1 MVIESNILDFIFLK
15 DGEQGEAG
23 KPGESG
29 KTLYTWIKYS
39 QNADG
44 YNMTDDPDGAIYV
57 GFAYNKESVTESTDP
72 SDYSWTKIKGEDGK
86 QGEDAYTIIL
96 SNENISFATNQS
108 NIPLSNQSIDCEVTI
123 MKGSSIVTDFTIG
136 VIESVS
142 GINISVLGKTI
153 TLSVASS
160 TAIENNSG
168 SIAVPITVDGY
179 TFNKIISY
187 SISKSGVDGK
197 TLYTWIRYADSPTS
211 GISSSPDGKKYMGV
225 AYNKTISEPSDTYS
239 DYKWS
244 LIEGDGIASVETE
257 RVKNTDKTTAPTSG
271 WSTDNVT
278 WESGSYI
285 WTRLKITYK
294 SGTIKYTEP
303 QVSSEWEAANQVQD
317 KLDKEIEKV
326 NSTISGVSSK
336 VDQNTKSIT
345 DKVWQTDITNSI
357 NNYDNTTAEAIRER
371 VTKTE
376 TDISGIKSSVSDI
389 KSDVEK
395 KADGITVQTLSEKVS
410 TMEQDAESFKTTV
423 SETYAT
429 QETVN
434 TLSSSIQQNANKI
447 GMIVTDGEEEG
458 SLVLTNSMLAA
469 MVKQFIVTSPDGSA
483 TIISEGKITTDNIVG
498 TNGWINLALGTFN
511 YGNGALAWDGNKL
524 TIGGSFKDEVLD
536 EVTNGALTVLDD
548 NLEVLTSD
556 TVTVTSD
563 SEELYANNIV
573 SLVFAASDGSDG
585 WVYYFNRRITIP
597 KFEVNLSLSTFGNVT
612 GFIVHRANGV
622 NYVVW
627 YENDTWYGKLAD
639 GTGSSFEWT
648 WISATDIVLA
658 EWTKK
663 SAESIVYQVY
673 SPAQSYEDIRKVAM
687 LGNWAFGAI
696 SETTTINGG
705 LIQTH
710 SIITDKL
717 ATDAIKS
724 LNYVYTSGTYSDSG
738 SFFDL
743 EKGSII
749 SKNFAIDE
757 NGNAYFNGKIESVE
771 GNIGGWNINTTS
783 IYKGSSVF
791 GTAGTGNM
799 YFGNSGLSISDTFK
813 VDSSGNLTCSGG
825 TITGSTIQ
833 GSQIIINDNIS
844 SSDFSYDAANLKI
857 INSNDT
863 NKFVYLTSYGIK
875 FNVPSIGY
883 ASYMADQIF
892 MESPTDSNK
901 YSMISYQGIATTGTL
916 LVNGEV
922 TVGSLAV
929 TGDITANKISAGYM
943 PPWGNSI
950 GCSNWF
956 RSSGDTGWYNATHD
970 GGWYMSDSTWV
981 RTWQEKSIYSGS
993 GVIRADGGFQ
1003 MNGQTSYNRISNDTS
1018 FSYNWRCTESGNFNP
1033 YTDVN
1038 TNSANTVNI
1047 GNTSSYI
1054 KNLYY
1059 GGTLSKQ
1066 SDRRIKN
1073 PIGKLTEDEALVI
1086 LCGSKIEKFTYKN
1099 DDLQRINYGVYAQDL
1114 RDLLIE
1120 SGIGHI
1126 SMLGIDIADSDGEQ
1140 TKDLLMSEE
1149 NVRYTVDYTQYAPL
1163 LVCGWQYHEDNI
1175 KDLKSRVEVLEEENK
1190 ELKRRLNI
1198 A

>member
-1 MVIESNILDFIFLK
+1 MILVIESNVLDFIFLK
-15 DGEQGEAG
+15 DGEQGEPG
-23 KPGESG
+23 EPGESG

-44 YNMTDDPDGAIYV
+44 SNMTDDPDGAIYV
-57 GFAYNKESVTESTDP
+57 GFAYNKESVNESTNP
-72 SDYSWTKIKGEDGK
+72 LDYNWTKIKGEDGK

-136 VIESVS
+136 IIESVS

-160 TAIENNSG
+160 TAIENDSG
-168 SIAVPITVDGY
+168 SIVIPITVDGY

-187 SISKSGVDGK
+187 SISKAGIDGEDGK

-225 AYNKTISEPSDTYS
+225 AYNKTTSEPSDTYS

-294 SGTIKYTEP
+294 SGAIEYTEP

-389 KSDVEK
+389 QSEVEK
-395 KADGITVQTLSEKVS
+395 KADGTTVQTLSEKVS

-483 TIISEGKITTDNIVG
+483 TIISGGKITTNNIVG

-524 TIGGSFKDEVLD
+524 TIGGNFKDEVLD

-585 WVYYFNRRITIP
+585 WIYYFNRRITIP
-597 KFEVNLSLSTFGNVT
+597 KFEVNLSLSTFGDVT

-663 SAESIVYQVY
+663 SAESIAYQVY

-724 LNYVYTSGTYSDSG
+724 LNYVYTAGTYSDSG

-771 GNIGGWNINTTS
+771 GKIGGWNINTTS

-799 YFGNSGLSISDTFK
+799 YFGNNGLSIGNTFK
-813 VDSSGNLTCSGG
+813 VDSSGNMVVTAGNIGG
-825 TITGSTIQ
+825 WTITSTDVYNVEGNVGAGIGKNGTTYAFWAGSTYANRNSAPFRVGHNGALIANNATIS
-833 GSQIIINDNIS
+833 GSIEAYTALIKTTLYLFNPSNTAQQTAIAS
-844 SSDFSYDAANLKI
+844 SGSTLVLN
-857 INSNDT
+857 
-863 NKFVYLTSYGIK
+863 G
-875 FNVPSIGY
+875 
-883 ASYMADQIF
+883 
-892 MESPTDSNK
+892 DSGQN
-901 YSMISYQGIATTGTL
+901 Q
-916 LVNGEV
+916 
-922 TVGSLAV
+922 VGSGILALGDMTV
-929 TGDITANKISAGYM
+929 SGAVNFANTG
-943 PPWGNSI
+943 
-950 GCSNWF
+950 
-956 RSSGDTGWYNATHD
+956 
-970 GGWYMSDSTWV
+970 GGWYMSDETWM
-981 RTWQEKSIYSGS
+981 RTYNNKSIYSGTGS
-993 GVIRADGGFQ
+993 IYTGG
-1003 MNGQTSYNRISNDTS
+1003 
-1018 FSYNWRCTESGNFNP
+1018 GNFLAETDHGLYCQSTGHWYIRTFNSSAVMVSVGCGDGSEP
-1033 YTDVN
+1033 LRLFTSNKTWAGNSTTTYYSTTSSSDKRLKKDFGEITDAYEKMYMDTDVY
-1038 TNSANTVNI
+1038 SFRYILEDDIIHYGFMAQDVIANMERYGIPLDN
-1047 GNTSSYI
+1047 
-1054 KNLYY
+1054 NLY
-1059 GGTLSKQ
+1059 
-1066 SDRRIKN
+1066 
-1073 PIGKLTEDEALVI
+1073 GKSNSE
-1086 LCGSKIEKFTYKN
+1086 CFEKEITG
-1099 DDLQRINYGVYAQDL
+1099 D
-1114 RDLLIE
+1114 
-1120 SGIGHI
+1120 
-1126 SMLGIDIADSDGEQ
+1126 
-1140 TKDLLMSEE
+1140 
-1149 NVRYTVDYTQYAPL
+1149 DYTFNVNYLEWVPL
-1163 LVCGWQYHEDNI
+1163 NKYMITKTIRRVDN
-1175 KDLKSRVEVLEEENK
+1175 LEERVKVLEKENK